1 MINYNTKTL
10 LILQHLT
17 TLEKDNSPFLFA
29 LICYNYIGDN
39 MIYPKFIDS
48 NSTIGVCAPSDGI
61 SGNERLNRLDN
72 AKNMFLKHNI
82 NVIET
87 NSVRNS
93 LNGRSASIED
103 RVNELEQLILDDNI
117 EAIICAS
124 GGDFL
129 LEIISQI
136 NFNIIKKHPKWIQGY
151 SDPTGIIFILT
162 TKYDIATIYSH
173 NFLGFGQY
181 KWHSS
186 IKHNFDILC
195 GKNIIQNSFEKYEKE
210 ALKYETGLEEYNL
223 DTIVEWKSLNANNI
237 NVEGRII
244 GGCIDIIND
253 LIGTPFDNINNFIEK
268 YKKDGI
274 IWFFDNAELSTEDL
288 VRTMWKFKVCGY
300 FKYTKAILFGRNINE
315 SSYYDISF
323 KDALLTSLAYLKV
336 PILYDIDIGH
346 VPPRLT
352 IINGSYAHILFE
364 NNKGEIKF
372 EYK

>member
-1 MINYNTKTL
+1 M
-10 LILQHLT
+10 
-17 TLEKDNSPFLFA
+17 
-29 LICYNYIGDN
+29 
-39 MIYPKFIDS
+39 
-48 NSTIGVCAPSDGI
+48 
-61 SGNERLNRLDN
+61 
-72 AKNMFLKHNI
+72 
-82 NVIET
+82 
-87 NSVRNS
+87 
-93 LNGRSASIED
+93 
-103 RVNELEQLILDDNI
+103 
-117 EAIICAS
+117 
-124 GGDFL
+124 
-129 LEIISQI
+129 
-136 NFNIIKKHPKWIQGY
+136 
-151 SDPTGIIFILT
+151 
-162 TKYDIATIYSH
+162 
-173 NFLGFGQY
+173 
-181 KWHSS
+181 
-186 IKHNFDILC
+186 C